1 MVKICNIKQGL
12 IIFLFADPMLWST
25 GDVKAWVMF
34 TLQHYN
40 LPMVPI
46 ENFTMDGAALVVL
59 TEEEFNQRAP
69 QVRIAIN
76 NNKLTLYEDRI
87 YDPETD

>member
-1 MVKICNIKQGL
+1 
-12 IIFLFADPMLWST
+12 MLWST

-46 ENFTMDGAALVVL
+46 ENFTMDGAALVAL
-59 TEEEFNQRAP
+59 TEEEFNHRAP
-69 QVRIAIN
+69 QVSLI
-76 NNKLTLYEDRI
+76 LYENIHRANGK
-87 YDPETD
+87 YGKYSNE